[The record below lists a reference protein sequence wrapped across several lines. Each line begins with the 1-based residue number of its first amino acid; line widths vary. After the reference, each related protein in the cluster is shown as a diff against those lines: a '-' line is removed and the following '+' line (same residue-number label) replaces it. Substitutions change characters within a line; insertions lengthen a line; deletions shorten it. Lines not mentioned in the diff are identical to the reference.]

1 MCCFYQVTTAEEMEA
16 KTESG
21 LIKGHAYG
29 ITAVKTVKLADTGL
43 MGMFNKQKIYLV
55 RLRNPWGEK
64 EWNGAWSD
72 GYVVL
77 SLSMYSSLCRA
88 DFLVVVMIK
97 FSLGFLVLFSSV
109 IGI

>member
-1 MCCFYQVTTAEEMEA
+1 MEA
-16 KTESG
+16 KTDSG

-43 MGMFNKQKIYLV
+43 LGMFNKQKIYLI

-72 GYVVL
+72 GSVFYVSVPPPK
-77 SLSMYSSLCRA
+77 R
-88 DFLVVVMIK
+88 
-97 FSLGFLVLFSSV
+97 LFHK
-109 IGI
+109 IGGG